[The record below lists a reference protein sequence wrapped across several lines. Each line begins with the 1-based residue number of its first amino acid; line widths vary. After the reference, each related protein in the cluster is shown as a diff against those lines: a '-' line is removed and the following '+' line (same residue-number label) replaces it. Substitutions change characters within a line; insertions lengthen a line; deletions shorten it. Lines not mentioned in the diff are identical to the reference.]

1 MGEIVLVRH
10 GQANTGATTE
20 EEYDRLSDLG
30 RQQAAWLG
38 DWMRAHEDPFDRVLS
53 GTMRRHIQTGE
64 AMGYPTEAKDTRLNE
79 IDYFALARDM
89 EITHGVPQ
97 PKSEQDFSTHV
108 AQTYQAWERAEI
120 AGAEPFAAFE
130 ARVKEVL
137 AEAATPGRRVLC
149 LTSGGVISMALRIA
163 LDLDAERLAHVLLPI
178 HNSSVHRF
186 RVLPTGTF
194 LSAFNAIP
202 HLDAPDRAEART
214 FI

>member
-1 MGEIVLVRH
+1 
-10 GQANTGATTE
+10 
-20 EEYDRLSDLG
+20 LG

-38 DWMRAHEDPFDRVLS
+38 DWMRAHEDPFDLVMS
-53 GTMRRHIQTGE
+53 GTMRRHIQTGDG
-64 AMGYPTEAKDTRLNE
+64 MGYPSQERDARLNE

-108 AQTYQAWERAEI
+108 TQTYQAWERAEI
-120 AGAEPFAAFE
+120 AGAEPFSAFE
-130 ARVKEVL
+130 TRVKEIL

-163 LDLDAERLAHVLLPI
+163 LDLDAERLAHILLPI

-194 LSAFNAIP
+194 LSGFNAIP
-202 HLDAPDRAEART
+202 HLDHPDRADART